1 MSFQFQ
7 CPQGHLLEAEETD
20 VGKTCLCPYCGL
32 TLAIPTPVGIVSSD
46 PPTVMPA
53 TPPPAVPVV
62 DPLLGSVPYPTVNTA
77 PVPPP
82 VVGRRRR
89 APLEASGEELDF
101 GAGEKREVEAVNV
114 KEKEKLFHIACPNGH
129 ELEVPLEMLDQTA
142 LCPHCNSKFTLRERA
157 SVEFKRKKV
166 IREEQKER
174 SVSNTW
180 LNWVVGISVVVML
193 FLLVLAL
200 LWTGS

>member
-32 TLAIPTPVGIVSSD
+32 TLAIPTPVGIVSSA

-62 DPLLGSVPYPTVNTA
+62 DPLLGPVPYPTVNTA

-89 APLEASGEELDF
+89 APLEASGEELGF
-101 GAGEKREVEAVNV
+101 GAEEMRETEAVNAKG
-114 KEKEKLFHIACPNGH
+114 KEELFHIACPNGH
-129 ELEVPLEMLDQTA
+129 ELEVPREMLDQTA
-142 LCPHCNSKFTLRERA
+142 RCPYCNSKFTLRECE
-157 SVEFKRKKV
+157 SLEYQRKKV
-166 IREEQKER
+166 IREEQEER
-174 SVSNTW
+174 SISNTW

-193 FLLVLAL
+193 FLLVLLL

>member
-32 TLAIPTPVGIVSSD
+32 TLAIPTPVGIVSSA

-62 DPLLGSVPYPTVNTA
+62 DPLLGSVPCPTVKAA
-77 PVPPP
+77 PLPSPEVG
-82 VVGRRRR
+82 GRRP
-89 APLEASGEELDF
+89 APLEASGEELGF
-101 GAGEKREVEAVNV
+101 GAEEMRETEAVNAKG
-114 KEKEKLFHIACPNGH
+114 KEELFHIACPNGH
-129 ELEVPLEMLDQTA
+129 ELEVPREMLDQTA
-142 LCPHCNSKFTLRERA
+142 LCPYCNSKFTLRECE
-157 SVEFKRKKV
+157 SLEYQRKKV
-166 IREEQKER
+166 IREEQEER
-174 SVSNTW
+174 SISNTW

-193 FLLVLAL
+193 FLLVLVL

>member
-20 VGKTCLCPYCGL
+20 VGKKCLCPYCGL
-32 TLAIPTPVGIVSSD
+32 TLAIPTPVGIVSSA

-53 TPPPAVPVV
+53 TPPPAVAVV
-62 DPLLGSVPYPTVNTA
+62 DPLLGSVPYPTVNAA

-82 VVGRRRR
+82 MVGRRRR

-101 GAGEKREVEAVNV
+101 GAGGKREAEAVNV

-129 ELEVPLEMLDQTA
+129 ELEVPHEMLDQTA

-157 SVEFKRKKV
+157 SVEFQRKKV

-174 SVSNTW
+174 SVSTAW

-193 FLLVLAL
+193 FLLGLAL
-200 LWTGS
+200 L